1 MVNYGIKRFISK
13 NIYNNKFI
21 QNFTVS
27 KLLGYS
33 TMICNII
40 FCISQFEYVI
50 FTQNDTTMTMTEGAK
65 IL

>member
-21 QNFTVS
+21 QNFIVS

-33 TMICNII
+33 PMISNIL
-40 FCISQFEYVI
+40 FCISQFEYVN
-50 FTQNDTTMTMTEGAK
+50 FKHNDTTMTMTVGAK
-65 IL
+65 WL